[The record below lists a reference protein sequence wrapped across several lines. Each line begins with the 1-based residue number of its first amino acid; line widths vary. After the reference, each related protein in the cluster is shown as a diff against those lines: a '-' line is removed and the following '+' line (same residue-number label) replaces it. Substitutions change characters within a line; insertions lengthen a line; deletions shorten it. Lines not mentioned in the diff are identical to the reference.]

1 MHAAVLTLVL
11 ASAPANII
19 TAWWFDGLHGGP
31 EPQTC
36 YAPRFGC
43 YPGATPRHMHRYPAF
58 HAWYYRRPYNYRHLF
73 DYPWHAA
80 LHEPTSLWSYN
91 TEGGPPLDG
100 QGPTPADCP
109 PGMNPGGP
117 GMYGPGPHPNQ
128 YGPPQY
134 DPAQYGPG
142 TPAESIPGPPPIP
155 EPNYQG
161 ANGPTPGYP
170 QPTVTAYAPYPVAA
184 PSPYAPPAEPAPQY
198 PAFSVYRAPVQNVA
212 QPGMPQNAGL
222 PHYTQRPA
230 NYPQPVP
237 RAAQVQP
244 YAPSSPADLRLQ

>member
-1 MHAAVLTLVL
+1 MHAAVLSLVL
-11 ASAPANII
+11 ATAPANII
-19 TAWWFDGLHGGP
+19 TGWWFDGLHGGP

-43 YPGATPRHMHRYPAF
+43 YPGGTNRHMHRYPAF

-100 QGPTPADCP
+100 QGPTPAYCP
-109 PGMNPGGP
+109 PGMGGGPGGP
-117 GMYGPGPHPNQ
+117 EPYPTQ

-134 DPAQYGPG
+134 GPRQYGPG
-142 TPAESIPGPPPIP
+142 YPAENIPGPPPTP
-155 EPNYQG
+155 EPTVQG
-161 ANGPTPGYP
+161 ATIPGGGPQ
-170 QPTVTAYAPYPVAA
+170 QPTVTAYQPYPVAA
-184 PSPYAPPAEPAPQY
+184 PSPYAAAAEPAPQY

-212 QPGMPQNAGL
+212 QPGYPQNMSA
-222 PHYTQRPA
+222 PHYTQRPMA
-230 NYPQPVP
+230 YPPAAP
-237 RAAQVQP
+237 RAAQVRP
-244 YAPSSPADLRLQ
+244 YVAPEPGTDLRLQ